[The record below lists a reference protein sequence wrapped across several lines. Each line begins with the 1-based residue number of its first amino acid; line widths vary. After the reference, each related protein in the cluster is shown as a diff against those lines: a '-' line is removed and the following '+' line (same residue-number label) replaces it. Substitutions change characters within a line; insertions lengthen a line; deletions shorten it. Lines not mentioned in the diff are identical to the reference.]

1 MNQNGATQV
10 ACKFYL
16 AGVVNVTMMAGIA
29 RDHLETPKD
38 RATSAQTVA
47 VCYDDNAVRN
57 DAIQQMFLIG
67 RTSIRK
73 NGQMLPPFSPSPR
86 CARRGPATRTARR
99 KLVSPGRLRTGT
111 MDDHRHRPC
120 AAFRH
125 RHQRAIGALL
135 HGLME
140 GAAESG
146 LPSSGASPPRPQC
159 SRRSW
164 MRASPQERR
173 GIIARLLASESKM
186 TIENFDSTLGMGL
199 SGRRDAD
206 SRWHMPT
213 GDRRL

>member
-73 NGQMLPPFSPSPR
+73 NGRRCGGCNDLKKPITPTLPRSARELRRRRFRRWRRAAGIGRDRCAEASPSR
-86 CARRGPATRTARR
+86 WAMA
-99 KLVSPGRLRTGT
+99 
-111 MDDHRHRPC
+111 
-120 AAFRH
+120 
-125 RHQRAIGALL
+125 QRALT
-135 HGLME
+135 
-140 GAAESG
+140 
-146 LPSSGASPPRPQC
+146 LP
-159 SRRSW
+159 
-164 MRASPQERR
+164 
-173 GIIARLLASESKM
+173 KYF
-186 TIENFDSTLGMGL
+186 TTF
-199 SGRRDAD
+199 
-206 SRWHMPT
+206 
-213 GDRRL
+213 